1 MLVKKL
7 KPPAWEMAVSLLVA
21 QVEQKAQKLERKWP
35 NSKVQAKPSKEHVV
49 RGRRR

>member
-21 QVEQKAQKLERKWP
+21 QVEQKAHKLERKWP
-35 NSKVQAKPSKEHVV
+35 NSKYRPSPAKNTW
-49 RGRRR
+49 